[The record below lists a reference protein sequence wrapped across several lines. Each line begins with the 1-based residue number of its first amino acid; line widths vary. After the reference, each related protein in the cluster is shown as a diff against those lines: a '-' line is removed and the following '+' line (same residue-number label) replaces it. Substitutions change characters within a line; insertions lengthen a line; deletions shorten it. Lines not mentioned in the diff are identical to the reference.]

1 MEVNI
6 DVPKPFI
13 ELFQP
18 SRPWRHLVY
27 KGGRAS
33 AKSTTVATALVVAAT
48 SRRLRVLCCREIQN
62 SIADSVH
69 KLLSNTID
77 KYKLPGWTVTRESI
91 RNRNGSEFIF
101 KGLRGNAQ
109 AIKSLEDID
118 ICWVEEAQSVSME
131 SIDILIPTIRKKNS
145 YFIWMK

>member
-91 RNRNGSEFIF
+91 RNRNGSEFKTELPSTFTKYPMACKMMFFRII
-101 KGLRGNAQ
+101 Q
-109 AIKSLEDID
+109 SLI
-118 ICWVEEAQSVSME
+118 I
-131 SIDILIPTIRKKNS
+131 
-145 YFIWMK
+145 